1 MYTILKDTIGGTAME
16 DLFAKCPY
24 VTSQRLISGKWSV
37 LILYYL
43 DSNGTLRFGE
53 LQRMLPDLT
62 QATLTKQLR
71 VLEANKLVNRKVYA
85 EVPPRVEYSLTETG
99 KEFRPVLAA
108 YEAFGKKYI
117 EFLSKENS

>member
-1 MYTILKDTIGGTAME
+1 ME

>member
-1 MYTILKDTIGGTAME
+1 ME

-24 VTSQRLISGKWSV
+24 VTSQRLISGKWNI

-43 DSNGTLRFGE
+43 DSNNTLRFGE

-71 VLEANKLVNRKVYA
+71 VLEGNKLVKRKVYP
-85 EVPPRVEYSLTETG
+85 EVPPRVEYSLTEIG
-99 KEFRPVLAA
+99 KEFRPVLET
-108 YEAFGKKYI
+108 YKAFGKKYI
-117 EFLSKENS
+117 AFLSEEDS